1 MISNFFIS
9 TSSPFGMSPSNVI
22 QVQFRHFFGGFCIL
36 SSSFAAW
43 IISCS
48 QSPKKACVLQDNSI
62 PPQEEEI
69 FLPAEN
75 YHNKIIEQ
83 SLIILFRHTGNC
95 KV

>member
-22 QVQFRHFFGGFCIL
+22 QVQFRHFFGGFLYFIIIL
-36 SSSFAAW
+36 CCLDHFMYTFT
-43 IISCS
+43 
-48 QSPKKACVLQDNSI
+48 KKGLCTQDNSI

-83 SLIILFRHTGNC
+83 SLLILFRHTGNC